1 MLLNK
6 YSNNS
11 TYLLKSRTKKRN
23 IFLLIGDYI
32 TLGIKIQEDDK
43 IRLQEYS
50 GIIIAKKNTNFNSTI
65 VICCSYQN
73 ITIEYCFLLNS
84 SDILFIK
91 ILYSINLTRS
101 KLYYLR
107 TITQKKL

>member
-1 MLLNK
+1 MLLIK

-11 TYLLKSRTKKRN
+11 TNTLKRINKTPK

-32 TLGIKIQEDDK
+32 TLGIKIKEYEK

-50 GIIIAKKNTNFNSTI
+50 GIIIAKKNTNCNSTI
-65 VICCSYQN
+65 VLCCSCQN
-73 ITIEYCFLLNS
+73 ITLEYCFLLNS

-107 TITQKKL
+107 TITKKNI